1 MTTRQNSSIAIV
13 FILGLLAM
21 LMPLSIDMYL
31 PALPVISEQFGVPAG
46 SAQMTLSTYILGF
59 AVGQLLYGPM
69 ADSIGRKPVI
79 LGGTLVFAAAA
90 VACALAQTIDQLI
103 VMRFFHGLAAAAA
116 SVVINALMRDIYPK
130 EEFSRMMSFV
140 MLVTTIAPL
149 LAPIVGGWVL
159 VWLSWHYIFWILAVA
174 AILASVMIFTL
185 IKETLP
191 VERRQ
196 PFRLRTTLGNFASL
210 FRHKRVLSYMLA
222 SGFSFAGM
230 FSFLSAGPFV
240 YIEIN
245 HVSPQHFG
253 YYFALNIVFLFVMT
267 IINSRFVRR
276 VGALNMFRTG
286 LWIQFVMAGWMVFSA
301 LFGVGFWAL
310 IKETLPVERRQP
322 FRLRTTLGN
331 FASLFRHK
339 RVLSYMLASG
349 FSFAGM
355 FSFLSAGPFVYIE
368 INHVSPQHFGYYFA
382 LNIVF
387 LFVMTIINSRFVRRV
402 GALNMFR
409 TGLWIQFVMAGWM
422 VFSALFG
429 VGFWALVVGV
439 AAFVGCVS
447 MVSSNAMAVILD
459 EFPHMAGT
467 ASSLAGTFRFGIGA
481 IVGALLS
488 LATFNSAWPMIWS
501 IAFCATCSILFYLYA
516 SRAKKR

>member
-1 MTTRQNSSIAIV
+1 MTTRPHSSFKIV

-31 PALPVISEQFGVPAG
+31 PALPVISAQFGVPAG

-59 AVGQLLYGPM
+59 ALGQLFYGPM
-69 ADSIGRKPVI
+69 ADSFGRKPVI
-79 LGGTLVFAAAA
+79 LGGTLIFAGAA
-90 VACALAQTIDQLI
+90 VACAQAQTIDQLI

-149 LAPIVGGWVL
+149 VAPMAGGAVL
-159 VWLSWHYIFWILAVA
+159 VWFSWHVIFWILALA
-174 AILASVMIFTL
+174 ALLASAMIFFF
-185 IKETLP
+185 IDETLP
-191 VERRQ
+191 AERRQ
-196 PFRLRTTLGNFASL
+196 KFHIRTTIGNFASL

-240 YIEIN
+240 YIELN

-253 YYFALNIVFLFVMT
+253 YYFALNIVFLFIMT

-276 VGALNMFRTG
+276 VGALNMFRAG
-286 LWIQFVMAGWMVFSA
+286 LWIQFVMAIW
-301 LFGVGFWAL
+301 L
-310 IKETLPVERRQP
+310 
-322 FRLRTTLGN
+322 
-331 FASLFRHK
+331 
-339 RVLSYMLASG
+339 VLSA
-349 FSFAGM
+349 F
-355 FSFLSAGPFVYIE
+355 
-368 INHVSPQHFGYYFA
+368 
-382 LNIVF
+382 
-387 LFVMTIINSRFVRRV
+387 T
-402 GALNMFR
+402 
-409 TGLWIQFVMAGWM
+409 
-422 VFSALFG
+422 G

-488 LATFNSAWPMIWS
+488 MATFNTAWPMLWAM
-501 IAFCATCSILFYLYA
+501 AFCATSSILFYLYA
-516 SRAKKR
+516 SRPRKVAS

>member
-1 MTTRQNSSIAIV
+1 
-13 FILGLLAM
+13 
-21 LMPLSIDMYL
+21 
-31 PALPVISEQFGVPAG
+31 
-46 SAQMTLSTYILGF
+46 
-59 AVGQLLYGPM
+59 M
-69 ADSIGRKPVI
+69 A
-79 LGGTLVFAAAA
+79 
-90 VACALAQTIDQLI
+90 
-103 VMRFFHGLAAAAA
+103 AAAAA
-116 SVVINALMRDIYPK
+116 SVVINALMRDVYPK

-149 LAPIVGGWVL
+149 VAPMVGGAVL
-159 VWLSWHYIFWILAVA
+159 VWFSWHAIFWIPAIA
-174 AILASVMIFTL
+174 ALLASVMIFVF
-185 IKETLP
+185 IDETLP

-196 PFRLRTTLGNFASL
+196 KFHVRTTLGNFASL

-240 YIEIN
+240 YIELN

-276 VGALNMFRTG
+276 VGALNMFRAG
-286 LWIQFVMAGWMVFSA
+286 LWIQFVMAIWLVLSA
-301 LFGVGFWAL
+301 LL
-310 IKETLPVERRQP
+310 
-322 FRLRTTLGN
+322 
-331 FASLFRHK
+331 
-339 RVLSYMLASG
+339 
-349 FSFAGM
+349 
-355 FSFLSAGPFVYIE
+355 
-368 INHVSPQHFGYYFA
+368 
-382 LNIVF
+382 
-387 LFVMTIINSRFVRRV
+387 
-402 GALNMFR
+402 
-409 TGLWIQFVMAGWM
+409 
-422 VFSALFG
+422 G

-488 LATFNSAWPMIWS
+488 TATFNTAADAVGDCPLRDLLHSFIFTPAGRERRRINDHLRPDTGLLLTHINQPYVRLPCVCFFYVKS
-501 IAFCATCSILFYLYA
+501 IYVKVTSLYL
-516 SRAKKR
+516 KG

>member
-1 MTTRQNSSIAIV
+1 MTTRPQSSFSIV

-31 PALPVISEQFGVPAG
+31 PALPVIAEQFGVPAG

-59 AVGQLLYGPM
+59 ALGQLLYGPM
-69 ADSIGRKPVI
+69 ADSLGRKPVV
-79 LGGTLVFAAAA
+79 LGGTLVFAGAAA
-90 VACALAQTIDQLI
+90 ACAMAQSIDHLI

-140 MLVTTIAPL
+140 MLVTTVAPL
-149 LAPIVGGWVL
+149 VAPMVGGAVL
-159 VWLSWHYIFWILAVA
+159 VWFSWHAIFWILALA
-174 AILASVMIFTL
+174 ALLASAMIFFF

-191 VERRQ
+191 AEHRQ
-196 PFRLRTTLGNFASL
+196 KFHIRTTLGNFASL

-240 YIEIN
+240 YIELN

-253 YYFALNIVFLFVMT
+253 YYFALNIVFLFIMT

-276 VGALNMFRTG
+276 VGALNMFRAG
-286 LWIQFVMAGWMVFSA
+286 LWIQFVMAIWLVVSA
-301 LFGVGFWAL
+301 
-310 IKETLPVERRQP
+310 
-322 FRLRTTLGN
+322 
-331 FASLFRHK
+331 
-339 RVLSYMLASG
+339 
-349 FSFAGM
+349 
-355 FSFLSAGPFVYIE
+355 FL
-368 INHVSPQHFGYYFA
+368 
-382 LNIVF
+382 
-387 LFVMTIINSRFVRRV
+387 
-402 GALNMFR
+402 
-409 TGLWIQFVMAGWM
+409 
-422 VFSALFG
+422 G

-481 IVGALLS
+481 IVGALLTM
-488 LATFNSAWPMIWS
+488 ATFTTAWPMLWAM
-501 IAFCATCSILFYLYA
+501 AFCATSSILFYLYA
-516 SRAKKR
+516 

>member
-1 MTTRQNSSIAIV
+1 MTTRQNSSLGIV

-31 PALPVISEQFGVPAG
+31 PALPVIASEFGVEAG

-59 AVGQLLYGPM
+59 AIGQLFYGPM
-69 ADSIGRKPVI
+69 ADSLGRKPVI
-79 LGGTLVFAAAA
+79 LGGTLIFAAATI
-90 VACALAQTIDQLI
+90 ACALAQSIDQLI
-103 VMRFFHGLAAAAA
+103 YMRFLHGLSAAAA

-149 LAPIVGGWVL
+149 LAPMAGGAVL
-159 VWLSWHYIFWILAVA
+159 VWFNWHVIFWILAV
-174 AILASVMIFTL
+174 LALLACAMIFFL
-185 IKETLP
+185 IRETLP

-196 PFRLRTTLGNFASL
+196 KFHFRTTLGNFATL

-240 YIEIN
+240 YIELN

-276 VGALNMFRTG
+276 VGALKMFRAG
-286 LWIQFVMAGWMVFSA
+286 LFIQFAMAVWLVISA
-301 LFGVGFWAL
+301 QFDVGFW
-310 IKETLPVERRQP
+310 
-322 FRLRTTLGN
+322 
-331 FASLFRHK
+331 SL
-339 RVLSYMLASG
+339 VL
-349 FSFAGM
+349 
-355 FSFLSAGPFVYIE
+355 
-368 INHVSPQHFGYYFA
+368 
-382 LNIVF
+382 
-387 LFVMTIINSRFVRRV
+387 
-402 GALNMFR
+402 
-409 TGLWIQFVMAGWM
+409 
-422 VFSALFG
+422 
-429 VGFWALVVGV
+429 GV

-447 MVSSNAMAVILD
+447 LVASNAMAVILD

-481 IVGALLS
+481 IMGALLS
-488 LATFNSAWPMIWS
+488 MATFNSAWPMLLS
-501 IAFCATCSILFYLYA
+501 IFFCATCSILFYLYA
-516 SRAKKR
+516 SRPRRRAV

>member
-1 MTTRQNSSIAIV
+1 MTTRPHSSFKIV

-31 PALPVISEQFGVPAG
+31 PALPVISAQFGVPAG

-59 AVGQLLYGPM
+59 ALGQLFYGPM
-69 ADSIGRKPVI
+69 TDSLGRKPVI
-79 LGGTLVFAAAA
+79 LGGTLIFAAAA
-90 VACALAQTIDQLI
+90 VACALAQSIDQLI
-103 VMRFFHGLAAAAA
+103 VMRLFHGLAAAAA

-149 LAPIVGGWVL
+149 VAPMAGGAVL
-159 VWLSWHYIFWILAVA
+159 VWFSWHAIFWILALA
-174 AILASVMIFTL
+174 ALLASAMIFFF
-185 IKETLP
+185 IDETLA

-196 PFRLRTTLGNFASL
+196 KFHIRTTMGNFASL

-240 YIEIN
+240 YIELN

-253 YYFALNIVFLFVMT
+253 YYFALNIVFLFIMT

-276 VGALNMFRTG
+276 IGALNMFRAG
-286 LWIQFVMAGWMVFSA
+286 LWIQFVMAIWLVVSA
-301 LFGVGFWAL
+301 FFD
-310 IKETLPVERRQP
+310 
-322 FRLRTTLGN
+322 
-331 FASLFRHK
+331 
-339 RVLSYMLASG
+339 
-349 FSFAGM
+349 
-355 FSFLSAGPFVYIE
+355 
-368 INHVSPQHFGYYFA
+368 
-382 LNIVF
+382 
-387 LFVMTIINSRFVRRV
+387 
-402 GALNMFR
+402 
-409 TGLWIQFVMAGWM
+409 
-422 VFSALFG
+422 

-447 MVSSNAMAVILD
+447 MISSNAMAVILD

-481 IVGALLS
+481 VVGALLS
-488 LATFNSAWPMIWS
+488 MATFNTAWPMLWAM
-501 IAFCATCSILFYLYA
+501 AFCATSSILFCLYA
-516 SRAKKR
+516 SRPRKAAH

>member
-1 MTTRQNSSIAIV
+1 MTTRQHSSLRIV

-31 PALPVISEQFGVPAG
+31 PALPVIAQQFGVPAG

-59 AVGQLLYGPM
+59 ALGQLLYGPM

-79 LGGTLVFAAAA
+79 LGGTLIFAAAA
-90 VACALAQTIDQLI
+90 SACALAQSIDQLI
-103 VMRFFHGLAAAAA
+103 TLRFFHGLAAAAA

-140 MLVTTIAPL
+140 MLVTTVAPL
-149 LAPIVGGWVL
+149 LAPMIGGAVL
-159 VWLSWHYIFWILAVA
+159 VWLSWHAIFWILAIA
-174 AILASVMIFTL
+174 ALLASLMIFFF
-185 IKETLP
+185 ISETLP

-196 PFRLRTTLGNFASL
+196 PFHIRTTLGNFATL

-240 YIEIN
+240 YIELN
-245 HVSPQHFG
+245 HVLPQNFG
-253 YYFALNIVFLFVMT
+253 YYFALNIVFLFIMT
-267 IINSRFVRR
+267 IINGRFVRR
-276 VGALNMFRTG
+276 VGALRMFRAG
-286 LWIQFVMAGWMVFSA
+286 LWIQFVMALWMV
-301 LFGVGFWAL
+301 
-310 IKETLPVERRQP
+310 
-322 FRLRTTLGN
+322 
-331 FASLFRHK
+331 
-339 RVLSYMLASG
+339 
-349 FSFAGM
+349 
-355 FSFLSAGPFVYIE
+355 LSAAFD
-368 INHVSPQHFGYYFA
+368 
-382 LNIVF
+382 
-387 LFVMTIINSRFVRRV
+387 
-402 GALNMFR
+402 
-409 TGLWIQFVMAGWM
+409 
-422 VFSALFG
+422 

-447 MVSSNAMAVILD
+447 LVASNAMAVILD

-501 IAFCATCSILFYLYA
+501 IAFCATSSILFYLYA
-516 SRAKKR
+516 SRPKRG

>member
-1 MTTRQNSSIAIV
+1 MTTRPHSSFKIV

-31 PALPVISEQFGVPAG
+31 PALPVISAQFGVPAG
-46 SAQMTLSTYILGF
+46 SAQLTLSTYILGF
-59 AVGQLLYGPM
+59 ALGQLLYGPM
-69 ADSIGRKPVI
+69 ADSLGRKPVI

-90 VACALAQTIDQLI
+90 VACALAQSIDQLI
-103 VMRFFHGLAAAAA
+103 AMRFLHGLAAAAA

-149 LAPIVGGWVL
+149 VAPMAGGAVL
-159 VWLSWHYIFWILAVA
+159 VWFSWHAIFWILALA
-174 AILASVMIFTL
+174 ALLASAMIFFF
-185 IKETLP
+185 IDETLP

-196 PFRLRTTLGNFASL
+196 KFHIRTTIGNFASL

-240 YIEIN
+240 YIELN

-253 YYFALNIVFLFVMT
+253 YYFALNIVFLFVLT

-276 VGALNMFRTG
+276 VGALNMFRAG
-286 LWIQFVMAGWMVFSA
+286 LWIQFVMAVWLVVSA
-301 LFGVGFWAL
+301 
-310 IKETLPVERRQP
+310 
-322 FRLRTTLGN
+322 
-331 FASLFRHK
+331 
-339 RVLSYMLASG
+339 
-349 FSFAGM
+349 
-355 FSFLSAGPFVYIE
+355 FLD
-368 INHVSPQHFGYYFA
+368 
-382 LNIVF
+382 
-387 LFVMTIINSRFVRRV
+387 
-402 GALNMFR
+402 
-409 TGLWIQFVMAGWM
+409 
-422 VFSALFG
+422 
-429 VGFWALVVGV
+429 VGFWALVIGV

-447 MVSSNAMAVILD
+447 MISSNAMAVILD

-488 LATFNSAWPMIWS
+488 MATFSTAWPMLWAM
-501 IAFCATCSILFYLYA
+501 AFCATSSVLFCLYA
-516 SRAKKR
+516 SRPRKAAH

>member
-1 MTTRQNSSIAIV
+1 MTTRPHSSFKIV

-31 PALPVISEQFGVPAG
+31 PALPVISAQFGVPAG

-59 AVGQLLYGPM
+59 ALGQLLYGPM
-69 ADSIGRKPVI
+69 ADSLGRKPVI

-90 VACALAQTIDQLI
+90 VACALAQSIDQLI
-103 VMRFFHGLAAAAA
+103 IMRFLHGLAAAAA

-149 LAPIVGGWVL
+149 VAPMAGGAVL
-159 VWLSWHYIFWILAVA
+159 VWFSWHAIFWILALA
-174 AILASVMIFTL
+174 ALLASAMIFFF
-185 IKETLP
+185 IDETLP

-196 PFRLRTTLGNFASL
+196 KFHIRTTIGNFASL

-240 YIEIN
+240 YIELN

-253 YYFALNIVFLFVMT
+253 YYFALNIVFLFVLT

-276 VGALNMFRTG
+276 VGALNMFRAG
-286 LWIQFVMAGWMVFSA
+286 LWIQFVMSVWLVVSA
-301 LFGVGFWAL
+301 
-310 IKETLPVERRQP
+310 
-322 FRLRTTLGN
+322 
-331 FASLFRHK
+331 
-339 RVLSYMLASG
+339 
-349 FSFAGM
+349 
-355 FSFLSAGPFVYIE
+355 FLD
-368 INHVSPQHFGYYFA
+368 
-382 LNIVF
+382 
-387 LFVMTIINSRFVRRV
+387 
-402 GALNMFR
+402 
-409 TGLWIQFVMAGWM
+409 
-422 VFSALFG
+422 
-429 VGFWALVVGV
+429 VGFWALVIGV

-447 MVSSNAMAVILD
+447 MISSNAMAVILD

-488 LATFNSAWPMIWS
+488 MATFTTAWPMLWAMAI
-501 IAFCATCSILFYLYA
+501 CATSSVLFCLYA
-516 SRAKKR
+516 SRPRKAAH

>member
-1 MTTRQNSSIAIV
+1 MTTRPHSSFKIV

-31 PALPVISEQFGVPAG
+31 PALPVISAQFGVPAG

-59 AVGQLLYGPM
+59 ALGQLLYGPM
-69 ADSIGRKPVI
+69 ADSLGRKPVI

-90 VACALAQTIDQLI
+90 VACALAQSIDQLI
-103 VMRFFHGLAAAAA
+103 IMRFLHGLAAAAA

-149 LAPIVGGWVL
+149 VAPMAGGAVL
-159 VWLSWHYIFWILAVA
+159 VWFSWHAIFWILALA
-174 AILASVMIFTL
+174 ALLASAMIFFF
-185 IKETLP
+185 IDETLP
-191 VERRQ
+191 AEHRQ
-196 PFRLRTTLGNFASL
+196 KFHIRTTIGNFASL

-240 YIEIN
+240 YIELN

-253 YYFALNIVFLFVMT
+253 YYFALNIVFLFVLT

-276 VGALNMFRTG
+276 VGALNMFRAG
-286 LWIQFVMAGWMVFSA
+286 LWIQFVMAVWLVVSA
-301 LFGVGFWAL
+301 
-310 IKETLPVERRQP
+310 
-322 FRLRTTLGN
+322 
-331 FASLFRHK
+331 
-339 RVLSYMLASG
+339 
-349 FSFAGM
+349 
-355 FSFLSAGPFVYIE
+355 FL
-368 INHVSPQHFGYYFA
+368 
-382 LNIVF
+382 
-387 LFVMTIINSRFVRRV
+387 
-402 GALNMFR
+402 
-409 TGLWIQFVMAGWM
+409 
-422 VFSALFG
+422 G
-429 VGFWALVVGV
+429 VGFWALVIGV

-447 MVSSNAMAVILD
+447 MISSNAMAVILD

-488 LATFNSAWPMIWS
+488 MATFTTAWPMLWAM
-501 IAFCATCSILFYLYA
+501 AFCATSSVLFCLYA
-516 SRAKKR
+516 SRPRKAAH

>member
-1 MTTRQNSSIAIV
+1 VTTRQHSSLRIV

-31 PALPVISEQFGVPAG
+31 PALPVIAQQFGVPAG

-59 AVGQLLYGPM
+59 ALGQLLYGPM

-79 LGGTLVFAAAA
+79 LGGTLIFAAAA
-90 VACALAQTIDQLI
+90 GACALAQSIDQLI
-103 VMRFFHGLAAAAA
+103 TLRFFHGLAAAAA

-140 MLVTTIAPL
+140 MLVTTVAPL
-149 LAPIVGGWVL
+149 LAPMIGGAVL
-159 VWLSWHYIFWILAVA
+159 VWLSWHAIFWILAIA
-174 AILASVMIFTL
+174 ALLASLMILFF
-185 IKETLP
+185 ISETLP

-196 PFRLRTTLGNFASL
+196 PFHIRTTLGNFATL

-240 YIEIN
+240 YIELN
-245 HVSPQHFG
+245 HVLPQNFG
-253 YYFALNIVFLFVMT
+253 YYFALNIVFLFIMT
-267 IINSRFVRR
+267 IVNGRFVRR
-276 VGALNMFRTG
+276 VGALRMFRTG
-286 LWIQFVMAGWMVFSA
+286 LWIQFVMALW
-301 LFGVGFWAL
+301 L
-310 IKETLPVERRQP
+310 
-322 FRLRTTLGN
+322 
-331 FASLFRHK
+331 
-339 RVLSYMLASG
+339 VLSAA
-349 FSFAGM
+349 FD
-355 FSFLSAGPFVYIE
+355 
-368 INHVSPQHFGYYFA
+368 
-382 LNIVF
+382 
-387 LFVMTIINSRFVRRV
+387 
-402 GALNMFR
+402 
-409 TGLWIQFVMAGWM
+409 
-422 VFSALFG
+422 
-429 VGFWALVVGV
+429 VGFWALVMGV

-447 MVSSNAMAVILD
+447 LVASNAMAVILD

-501 IAFCATCSILFYLYA
+501 IAFCATSSILFYLYA
-516 SRAKKR
+516 SRPKRG

>member
-1 MTTRQNSSIAIV
+1 VTTRPHSSFKIV

-31 PALPVISEQFGVPAG
+31 PALPVISAQFGVPAG

-59 AVGQLLYGPM
+59 ALGQLFYGPM
-69 ADSIGRKPVI
+69 ADSLGRKPVI
-79 LGGTLVFAAAA
+79 LGGTLIFAAVA
-90 VACALAQTIDQLI
+90 VACALAQSIDQLI

-149 LAPIVGGWVL
+149 VAPMAGGAVL
-159 VWLSWHYIFWILAVA
+159 VWFSWHAIFWILALA
-174 AILASVMIFTL
+174 ALLASAMIFFF
-185 IKETLP
+185 IDETLA

-196 PFRLRTTLGNFASL
+196 KFHIRTTMGNFASL

-240 YIEIN
+240 YIELN

-253 YYFALNIVFLFVMT
+253 YYFALNIVFLFIMT

-276 VGALNMFRTG
+276 IGALNMFRAG
-286 LWIQFVMAGWMVFSA
+286 LWIQFVIAIWLVVSA
-301 LFGVGFWAL
+301 
-310 IKETLPVERRQP
+310 
-322 FRLRTTLGN
+322 
-331 FASLFRHK
+331 
-339 RVLSYMLASG
+339 
-349 FSFAGM
+349 
-355 FSFLSAGPFVYIE
+355 FL
-368 INHVSPQHFGYYFA
+368 
-382 LNIVF
+382 
-387 LFVMTIINSRFVRRV
+387 
-402 GALNMFR
+402 
-409 TGLWIQFVMAGWM
+409 
-422 VFSALFG
+422 G

-439 AAFVGCVS
+439 AVFVGCVS
-447 MVSSNAMAVILD
+447 MISSNAMAVILD

-481 IVGALLS
+481 VVGALLS
-488 LATFNSAWPMIWS
+488 MATFNTAWPMLWAM
-501 IAFCATCSILFYLYA
+501 AFCATSSILFCLYA
-516 SRAKKR
+516 SRPRKAPH

>member
-1 MTTRQNSSIAIV
+1 MTTRPHSSFKIV

-31 PALPVISEQFGVPAG
+31 PALPVISAQFGVPAG

-59 AVGQLLYGPM
+59 ALGQLFYGPM
-69 ADSIGRKPVI
+69 ADSLGRKPVI
-79 LGGTLVFAAAA
+79 LGGTLIFAAAA
-90 VACALAQTIDQLI
+90 VACALAQSIDQLI
-103 VMRFFHGLAAAAA
+103 VMRLFHGLAAAAA

-149 LAPIVGGWVL
+149 VAPMAGGAVL
-159 VWLSWHYIFWILAVA
+159 VWFSWHAIFWILALA
-174 AILASVMIFTL
+174 ALLASAMIFFF
-185 IKETLP
+185 IDETLD

-196 PFRLRTTLGNFASL
+196 KFHIRTTMGNFASL

-240 YIEIN
+240 YIELN

-253 YYFALNIVFLFVMT
+253 YYFALNIVFLFIMT

-276 VGALNMFRTG
+276 IGALNMFRAG
-286 LWIQFVMAGWMVFSA
+286 LWIQFVMAIWLVVSA
-301 LFGVGFWAL
+301 F
-310 IKETLPVERRQP
+310 
-322 FRLRTTLGN
+322 
-331 FASLFRHK
+331 
-339 RVLSYMLASG
+339 
-349 FSFAGM
+349 
-355 FSFLSAGPFVYIE
+355 
-368 INHVSPQHFGYYFA
+368 
-382 LNIVF
+382 
-387 LFVMTIINSRFVRRV
+387 
-402 GALNMFR
+402 
-409 TGLWIQFVMAGWM
+409 
-422 VFSALFG
+422 FG

-447 MVSSNAMAVILD
+447 MISSNAMAVILD

-481 IVGALLS
+481 VVGALLS
-488 LATFNSAWPMIWS
+488 MATFNTAWPMLWAM
-501 IAFCATCSILFYLYA
+501 AFCATSSILFCLYA
-516 SRAKKR
+516 SRPRKAAH

>member
-1 MTTRQNSSIAIV
+1 MTTRPHSSFKIV

-31 PALPVISEQFGVPAG
+31 PALPVISAQFGVPAG

-59 AVGQLLYGPM
+59 ALGQLFYGPM
-69 ADSIGRKPVI
+69 ADSFGRKPVI
-79 LGGTLVFAAAA
+79 LGGTLIFAGAA
-90 VACALAQTIDQLI
+90 VACAQAQTIDQLI

-149 LAPIVGGWVL
+149 VAPMAGGAVL
-159 VWLSWHYIFWILAVA
+159 VWFSWHVIFWILALA
-174 AILASVMIFTL
+174 ALLASAMIFFF
-185 IKETLP
+185 IDETLSA
-191 VERRQ
+191 ERRQ
-196 PFRLRTTLGNFASL
+196 KFHIRTTIGNFASL

-240 YIEIN
+240 YIELN

-253 YYFALNIVFLFVMT
+253 YYFALNIVFLFIMT

-276 VGALNMFRTG
+276 VGALNMFRAG
-286 LWIQFVMAGWMVFSA
+286 LWIQFVMAIW
-301 LFGVGFWAL
+301 L
-310 IKETLPVERRQP
+310 
-322 FRLRTTLGN
+322 
-331 FASLFRHK
+331 
-339 RVLSYMLASG
+339 VLSA
-349 FSFAGM
+349 F
-355 FSFLSAGPFVYIE
+355 
-368 INHVSPQHFGYYFA
+368 
-382 LNIVF
+382 
-387 LFVMTIINSRFVRRV
+387 T
-402 GALNMFR
+402 
-409 TGLWIQFVMAGWM
+409 
-422 VFSALFG
+422 G

-488 LATFNSAWPMIWS
+488 MATFNTAWPMLWAM
-501 IAFCATCSILFYLYA
+501 AFCATSSILFYLYA
-516 SRAKKR
+516 SRPRKVAS

>member
-1 MTTRQNSSIAIV
+1 MTTRPQSSFSIV

-31 PALPVISEQFGVPAG
+31 PALPVIAEQFGVPAG

-59 AVGQLLYGPM
+59 ALGQLLYGPM
-69 ADSIGRKPVI
+69 ADSLGRKPVV

-90 VACALAQTIDQLI
+90 AACAMAQSIDHLI

-140 MLVTTIAPL
+140 MLVTTVAPL
-149 LAPIVGGWVL
+149 VAPMVGGAVL
-159 VWLSWHYIFWILAVA
+159 VWFSWHAIFWILALA
-174 AILASVMIFTL
+174 ALLASAMIFFF

-191 VERRQ
+191 AEHRQ
-196 PFRLRTTLGNFASL
+196 KFHIRTTLGNFASL

-240 YIEIN
+240 YIELN

-253 YYFALNIVFLFVMT
+253 YYFALNVVFIFVLTM
-267 IINSRFVRR
+267 INSRFVRK
-276 VGALNMFRTG
+276 VGALNMFRIG
-286 LWIQFVMAGWMVFSA
+286 LWIQFVMAVWMVVTAF
-301 LFGVGFWAL
+301 FDVGFW
-310 IKETLPVERRQP
+310 T
-322 FRLRTTLGN
+322 
-331 FASLFRHK
+331 
-339 RVLSYMLASG
+339 
-349 FSFAGM
+349 
-355 FSFLSAGPFVYIE
+355 
-368 INHVSPQHFGYYFA
+368 
-382 LNIVF
+382 
-387 LFVMTIINSRFVRRV
+387 
-402 GALNMFR
+402 
-409 TGLWIQFVMAGWM
+409 
-422 VFSALFG
+422 
-429 VGFWALVVGV
+429 LVVGI
-439 AAFVGCVS
+439 AAFVGCIS

-488 LATFNSAWPMIWS
+488 LATFTSAWPMLWS
-501 IAFCATCSILFYLYA
+501 IALCATGSILFCLYA
-516 SRAKKR
+516 SRPRKAVK

>member
-1 MTTRQNSSIAIV
+1 MTTRPHSSFKIV

-31 PALPVISEQFGVPAG
+31 PALPVISAQFGVPAG

-59 AVGQLLYGPM
+59 ALGQLFYGPM
-69 ADSIGRKPVI
+69 ADSLGRKPVI

-90 VACALAQTIDQLI
+90 VACALAQTIDHLI
-103 VMRFFHGLAAAAA
+103 IMRFFHGLAAAAA

-149 LAPIVGGWVL
+149 VAPMAGGAVL
-159 VWLSWHYIFWILAVA
+159 VWFSWHVIFWILALA
-174 AILASVMIFTL
+174 ALLASAMIFFF
-185 IKETLP
+185 IDETLP

-196 PFRLRTTLGNFASL
+196 KFHIRTTIGNFASL

-240 YIEIN
+240 YIELN

-253 YYFALNIVFLFVMT
+253 YYFALNIVFLFIMT

-276 VGALNMFRTG
+276 VGALNMFRAG
-286 LWIQFVMAGWMVFSA
+286 LWIQFVMAIWLVASA
-301 LFGVGFWAL
+301 
-310 IKETLPVERRQP
+310 
-322 FRLRTTLGN
+322 
-331 FASLFRHK
+331 
-339 RVLSYMLASG
+339 
-349 FSFAGM
+349 
-355 FSFLSAGPFVYIE
+355 FL
-368 INHVSPQHFGYYFA
+368 
-382 LNIVF
+382 
-387 LFVMTIINSRFVRRV
+387 
-402 GALNMFR
+402 
-409 TGLWIQFVMAGWM
+409 
-422 VFSALFG
+422 G

-488 LATFNSAWPMIWS
+488 MATFTTAWPMLWAM
-501 IAFCATCSILFYLYA
+501 AFCATSSILFYLYA
-516 SRAKKR
+516 SRPRKAAH

>member
-1 MTTRQNSSIAIV
+1 MTTRPQSSFSIV

-31 PALPVISEQFGVPAG
+31 PALPVIAEQFGVPAG

-59 AVGQLLYGPM
+59 ALGQLLYGPM
-69 ADSIGRKPVI
+69 ADSLGRKPVV

-90 VACALAQTIDQLI
+90 AACAMAQSIDHLI

-140 MLVTTIAPL
+140 MLVTTVAPL
-149 LAPIVGGWVL
+149 VAPMVGGAVL
-159 VWLSWHYIFWILAVA
+159 VWFSWHAIFWILALA
-174 AILASVMIFTL
+174 ALLASAMIFFF

-191 VERRQ
+191 AEHRQ
-196 PFRLRTTLGNFASL
+196 KFHIRTTLGNFASL
-210 FRHKRVLSYMLA
+210 FRHKRVLSYMLS

-240 YIEIN
+240 YIELN

-253 YYFALNIVFLFVMT
+253 YYFALNVVFIFVLTM
-267 IINSRFVRR
+267 INSRFVRK
-276 VGALNMFRTG
+276 VGALNMFRIG
-286 LWIQFVMAGWMVFSA
+286 LWIQFVMAVWMVVTAF
-301 LFGVGFWAL
+301 FDVGFW
-310 IKETLPVERRQP
+310 T
-322 FRLRTTLGN
+322 
-331 FASLFRHK
+331 
-339 RVLSYMLASG
+339 
-349 FSFAGM
+349 
-355 FSFLSAGPFVYIE
+355 
-368 INHVSPQHFGYYFA
+368 
-382 LNIVF
+382 
-387 LFVMTIINSRFVRRV
+387 
-402 GALNMFR
+402 
-409 TGLWIQFVMAGWM
+409 
-422 VFSALFG
+422 
-429 VGFWALVVGV
+429 LVVGI
-439 AAFVGCVS
+439 AAFVGCIS

-488 LATFNSAWPMIWS
+488 LATFTSAWPMLWS
-501 IAFCATCSILFYLYA
+501 IALCATGSILFCLYA
-516 SRAKKR
+516 SRPRKAVK

>member
-1 MTTRQNSSIAIV
+1 MTTMQHSSLRIV

-31 PALPVISEQFGVPAG
+31 PALPVIAQQFGVPAG

-59 AVGQLLYGPM
+59 ALGQLLYGPM

-79 LGGTLVFAAAA
+79 LGGTLIFAAAA
-90 VACALAQTIDQLI
+90 GACALAQSIDQLI
-103 VMRFFHGLAAAAA
+103 TLRFFHGLAAAAA

-140 MLVTTIAPL
+140 MLVTTVAPL
-149 LAPIVGGWVL
+149 LAPMIGGAVL
-159 VWLSWHYIFWILAVA
+159 VWLSWHAIFWILAIA
-174 AILASVMIFTL
+174 ALLASLMIFFF
-185 IKETLP
+185 ISETLP

-196 PFRLRTTLGNFASL
+196 PFHIRTTIGNFATL

-240 YIEIN
+240 YIELN
-245 HVSPQHFG
+245 HVLPQNFG
-253 YYFALNIVFLFVMT
+253 YYFALNIVFLFMMT
-267 IINSRFVRR
+267 IINGRFVRR
-276 VGALNMFRTG
+276 VGALRMFRTG
-286 LWIQFVMAGWMVFSA
+286 LWIQFVMALWMV
-301 LFGVGFWAL
+301 
-310 IKETLPVERRQP
+310 
-322 FRLRTTLGN
+322 
-331 FASLFRHK
+331 
-339 RVLSYMLASG
+339 
-349 FSFAGM
+349 
-355 FSFLSAGPFVYIE
+355 LSAAFD
-368 INHVSPQHFGYYFA
+368 
-382 LNIVF
+382 
-387 LFVMTIINSRFVRRV
+387 
-402 GALNMFR
+402 
-409 TGLWIQFVMAGWM
+409 
-422 VFSALFG
+422 

-447 MVSSNAMAVILD
+447 LVASNAMAVILD

-501 IAFCATCSILFYLYA
+501 IAFCATSSILFYLYA
-516 SRAKKR
+516 SRPKRG

>member
-1 MTTRQNSSIAIV
+1 MTTRPHSSFKIV

-31 PALPVISEQFGVPAG
+31 PALPVISAQFGVPAG

-59 AVGQLLYGPM
+59 ALGQLFYGPM
-69 ADSIGRKPVI
+69 ADSFGRKPVI
-79 LGGTLVFAAAA
+79 LGGTLIFAGAA
-90 VACALAQTIDQLI
+90 VACAQAQTIDQLI
-103 VMRFFHGLAAAAA
+103 VMRFVHGLAAAAA

-149 LAPIVGGWVL
+149 VAPMAGGAVL
-159 VWLSWHYIFWILAVA
+159 VWFSWHVIFWILALA
-174 AILASVMIFTL
+174 ALLASAMIFFF
-185 IKETLP
+185 IDETLP
-191 VERRQ
+191 AERRQ
-196 PFRLRTTLGNFASL
+196 KFHIRTTMGNFASL

-240 YIEIN
+240 YIELN

-253 YYFALNIVFLFVMT
+253 YYFALNIVFLFIMT

-276 VGALNMFRTG
+276 VGALNMFRAG
-286 LWIQFVMAGWMVFSA
+286 LWIQFVMAIW
-301 LFGVGFWAL
+301 L
-310 IKETLPVERRQP
+310 
-322 FRLRTTLGN
+322 
-331 FASLFRHK
+331 
-339 RVLSYMLASG
+339 VLSA
-349 FSFAGM
+349 F
-355 FSFLSAGPFVYIE
+355 
-368 INHVSPQHFGYYFA
+368 
-382 LNIVF
+382 
-387 LFVMTIINSRFVRRV
+387 T
-402 GALNMFR
+402 
-409 TGLWIQFVMAGWM
+409 
-422 VFSALFG
+422 G

-488 LATFNSAWPMIWS
+488 MATFNTAWPMLWAM
-501 IAFCATCSILFYLYA
+501 AFCATSSILFYLYA
-516 SRAKKR
+516 SRPRKVAS